1 MCAGLSSPQSQRTRS
16 RAQDKSPR
24 SLVSLCPLMCT
35 VRPLGAGSQGRA
47 GVASP
52 ALWRRIAQPAGVM
65 LPPLSLCYCITFSDT
80 GWWADPKGS
89 AVCGCLVSPALAEA
103 EDLQRSPQI
112 GLILA
117 FSPLVSPS
125 SSLPRRKRPLP
136 AELPAVQL
144 QREPARPERGGSA
157 HIPPDLRSLRLVG
170 PLAALPQDRLPDPVP
185 GGGGS

>member
-1 MCAGLSSPQSQRTRS
+1 MRAGLSSPPSQRTRS

-35 VRPLGAGSQGRA
+35 VRPLGVGSRGWA

-52 ALWRRIAQPAGVM
+52 ALWGRTAQPAGVM
-65 LPPLSLCYCITFSDT
+65 LHPLRLCYCITFSDT
-80 GWWADPKGS
+80 GWWAESKGS

-103 EDLQRSPQI
+103 EDLQRTPQI

-117 FSPLVSPS
+117 FSLVSPS

-144 QREPARPERGGSA
+144 QREPACPERGGSA